1 LAAISCSPDYGPATI
16 TVRLKEVN
24 PSERTLKE
32 FDMYRKMFHLRLLT
46 AMSCAIVLCAANAA
60 AQVQSG
66 AILGA
71 VYDQS
76 GAVIPGVAVIAIN
89 KATGQRH
96 TTSTDGG
103 GLYNLASLPYGDYSV
118 EASVKGF
125 QTAKTDLISL
135 HADTKV
141 KVDFTLLPGSV
152 DQTIEVKGEAVLLQ
166 TEEGELKNTIYRSQV
181 ENLPL
186 NSRSPADLVL
196 LAPSAQVSG
205 QATSGSSLGFN
216 FNGLNSNAIV
226 TNVDGTDNGI
236 GTQDGMMFGSL
247 NFNLVL
253 TSLDSIQEF
262 DIATGNYSADVR
274 GAGGYLNVI
283 TKTGTNNFHFSA
295 FEFFRN
301 GKLDARNFFANR
313 PSTLKQNTF
322 GGIISGP
329 VIRQKTF
336 FMASYEGQR
345 IRLPFPGVANVPTA
359 SFRAR
364 TDPRLKPFLD
374 LTPLPTEAIP
384 GNADVGIYRASVQ
397 QITGQDLFTTRVDHA
412 FSQSARLFAR
422 YTINDGA
429 VTGAFPTSG
438 NELSIFPGFGFS
450 QPVRHQSATVG
461 YTHTFTPTIL
471 SELRLGLNRY
481 LEKRVR
487 GPQEGSLFF
496 VPRPSVPG
504 LLVGGGGNI
513 KKFGNTSPEL
523 NEKLSWIRGRNTLS
537 FGGNY
542 SLLLT
547 GQNQSSATTMTFANL
562 AAFQTN
568 TPVTLANTFGASLVE
583 GPEHF
588 SIQEFGLFVQDDFRA
603 TSQLTLN
610 VGLRYDNF
618 GVISESKCRGK
629 NVISD
634 PLGPFRAPC
643 APLYDRNNKD
653 FGPRFGLAWRPLA
666 TKPLVMRGG
675 YGIFFSRG
683 GSLQQGD
690 LFNLNNSFPFT
701 LTTADFPDL
710 SYPFDPRALA
720 LTSGIPGRYLRDPF
734 AKDLYAQQWNLTSEF
749 QFGQATTVSAGY
761 VGNHQ
766 INVPGADSPNAIDP
780 FLGRRPNALLGNVN
794 VSTQQDNGWY
804 NALQTSVRRR
814 LSKGLAWDVFYTW
827 AHSNGVESGLLQA
840 TAGIGLASEQIQNL
854 KNRRASRGNTSLD
867 IRHRLTADLT
877 YELPRLSGSNS
888 AVRAAFGGWSTSG
901 VLKVL
906 SGTPFNVITGQNEG
920 NFRLQQRPN
929 LILGA
934 PTTID
939 GLSPA
944 DGFVNRAAFAIP
956 TVTDPTTRLTLG
968 NLGNNVLRTRP
979 SFFMDWSVAKRFR
992 ITEKLNTDFRAEFF
1006 NILNHPVFAIP
1017 INNLASGSLFGKSQ
1031 SARDARQ
1038 IQFMLRFNY

>member
-1 LAAISCSPDYGPATI
+1 MYPKLSFVFVSLWVVILAG
-16 TVRLKEVN
+16 V
-24 PSERTLKE
+24 
-32 FDMYRKMFHLRLLT
+32 
-46 AMSCAIVLCAANAA
+46 AA

-66 AILGA
+66 AILGTI
-71 VYDQS
+71 YDQS
-76 GAVIPGVAVIAIN
+76 GAIIPGVAVTAIN
-89 KATGQRH
+89 KETGQRH
-96 TTSTDGG
+96 TTATDSS
-103 GLYNLASLPYGDYSV
+103 GLYNLSSLPYGEYSL
-118 EASVKGF
+118 EAAVQGF
-125 QTAKTDLISL
+125 QTAKLDPVSL

-141 KVDFTLLPGSV
+141 KVDFTLSPGSV
-152 DQTIEVKGEAVLLQ
+152 DQTIEVSAEAVLLQ
-166 TEEGELKNTIYRSQV
+166 TEEGELKNTIYRNQI

-186 NSRSPADLVL
+186 NSRSPTDLVL

-205 QATSGSSLGFN
+205 QASSGSSLGFN

-283 TKTGTNNFHFSA
+283 TKTGTNDFHFSL

-322 GGIISGP
+322 GGIVSGP
-329 VIRQKTF
+329 IVRQKTF

-359 SFRAR
+359 AFRSR
-364 TDPRLKPFLD
+364 TDVRLKPFFD

-384 GNADVGIYRASVQ
+384 GNTDVGIYRASVQ
-397 QITGQDLFTTRVDHA
+397 QITRQDLFTTRVDHA
-412 FSQSARLFAR
+412 FSENARIFAR

-450 QPVRHQSATVG
+450 QPVRHQSATIG
-461 YTHTFTPTIL
+461 YTHTFTPTLL

-481 LEKRVR
+481 LEQRVR
-487 GPQEGSLFF
+487 GPQDPSLFYI
-496 VPRPSVPG
+496 PRPSVPG
-504 LLVGGGGNI
+504 LLIGGGGNI

-542 SLLLT
+542 SVLLT
-547 GQNQSSATTMTFANL
+547 GQNQSSATTMTFSNLTGLQANS
-562 AAFQTN
+562 
-568 TPVTLANTFGASLVE
+568 PITLSNTFGASMVE

-588 SIQEFGLFVQDDFRA
+588 SIHEFGLFVQDDFRA

-610 VGLRYDNF
+610 IGLRYDNF

-629 NVISD
+629 NVVSD

-643 APLYDRNNKD
+643 DPLYERNNKD
-653 FGPRFGLAWRPLA
+653 FGPRFGLAWRPVA
-666 TKPLVMRGG
+666 SKPLVLRGG

-701 LTTADFPDL
+701 LTTADFPNL

-734 AKDLYAQQWNLTSEF
+734 AKDLYSQQWNLTTEY
-749 QFGQATTVSAGY
+749 QFGRATTISVGY

-780 FLGRRPNALLGNVN
+780 VLGRRPNPLLGNVN
-794 VSTQQDNGWY
+794 VATQQDNSWY

-814 LSKGLAWDVFYTW
+814 ISNRLAWDVFYTW
-827 AHSNGVESGLLQA
+827 AHANGVESGLLQA

-877 YELPRLSGSNS
+877 YELPRLAASSGL
-888 AVRAAFGGWSTSG
+888 VRGAFGGWTTSG
-901 VLKVL
+901 IIKVL

-929 LILGA
+929 LVLGVPTIL
-934 PTTID
+934 D
-939 GLSPA
+939 GVSPA
-944 DGFVNRAAFAIP
+944 DGFVNPAAFAIP
-956 TVTDPTTRLTLG
+956 TAADPATKLVLG

-979 SFFMDWSVAKRFR
+979 SFFMDWSAGKRFR
-992 ITEKLNTDFRAEFF
+992 ITEKLSTDFRAEFF
-1006 NILNHPVFAIP
+1006 NILNHPVFAVP

-1038 IQFMLRFNY
+1038 IQLMLRFNY

>member
-1 LAAISCSPDYGPATI
+1 MYCTFFAL
-16 TVRLKEVN
+16 
-24 PSERTLKE
+24 RT
-32 FDMYRKMFHLRLLT
+32 F
-46 AMSCAIVLCAANAA
+46 IVTLCATFLFAA
-60 AQVQSG
+60 SGVAQVQSG

-71 VYDQS
+71 VFDQS
-76 GAVIPGVAVIAIN
+76 GAVMPGVTVLAIN
-89 KATGQRH
+89 KATGQRQ
-96 TTSTDGG
+96 TTLTDGS
-103 GLYNLASLPYGDYSV
+103 GLYNLPSLPYGDYSV
-118 EASVKGF
+118 EATIQGF
-125 QTAKTDLISL
+125 QIAKQNLITL

-152 DQTIEVKGEAVLLQ
+152 DQTIEVKGEAILLQ
-166 TEEGELKNTIYRSQV
+166 TEEHELKNTIYRNQV

-186 NSRSPADLVL
+186 NSRSPSDLVL

-205 QATSGSSLGFN
+205 QASSGSSLGFN

-226 TNVDGTDNGI
+226 TNLDGTDNGI
-236 GTQDGMMFGSL
+236 GTQDGMMYGSL

-283 TKTGTNNFHFSA
+283 TKTGTNNFHFSL
-295 FEFFRN
+295 FDFFRN
-301 GKLDARNFFANR
+301 GHMDARNFFANQS
-313 PSTLKQNTF
+313 STLKQNSF
-322 GGIISGP
+322 GGTVTGP
-329 VIRQKTF
+329 IIRQKTF

-345 IRLPFPGVANVPTA
+345 IRLPFPGIANVPSA
-359 SFRAR
+359 SFRSR

-397 QITGQDLFTTRVDHA
+397 QVTRQDLFTTRVDHN
-412 FSQSARLFAR
+412 FSQRDRLFAR
-422 YTINDGA
+422 YTLNDGA
-429 VTGAFPTSG
+429 VSGAFPTSG
-438 NELSIFPGFGFS
+438 NELSIFPGFGFN

-461 YTHTFTPTIL
+461 YTHTFTPTLL

-487 GPQEGSLFF
+487 GPEDGSQFF
-496 VPRPSVPG
+496 IPRPSVPG

-523 NEKLSWIRGRNTLS
+523 NEKLSWTRGRNMLS

-542 SLLLT
+542 SFLLT
-547 GQNQSSATTMTFANL
+547 GQNQSSATTMTFSNL
-562 AAFQTN
+562 AGFQTN
-568 TPVTLANTFGASLVE
+568 TPVTLSNTFGASLVE

-588 SIQEFGLFVQDDFRA
+588 SIHEFGFFVQDDFRA
-603 TSQLTLN
+603 TSRLTLN
-610 VGLRYDNF
+610 IGLRYDNF
-618 GVISESKCRGK
+618 GVVSESKCRGK

-643 APLYDRNNKD
+643 DPLYDRNNKD
-653 FGPRFGLAWRPLA
+653 FGPRFGLAWQPLNG
-666 TKPLVMRGG
+666 KPLVVRGG

-683 GSLQQGD
+683 FSLQQGD

-701 LTTADFPDL
+701 LTTVDFPNL
-710 SYPFDPRALA
+710 SYPFDPKALA
-720 LTSGIPGRYLRDPF
+720 LTSGIPGRYLRDPS
-734 AKDLYAQQWNLTSEF
+734 AKDLYSQQWNLTTEY

-766 INVPGADSPNAIDP
+766 INIPGADSPNAIDP
-780 FLGRRPNALLGNVN
+780 FLGRRPNALLGNVA
-794 VSTQQDNGWY
+794 VTTQQDNGWY

-814 LSKGLAWDVFYTW
+814 LAKGLAWDFFYTW

-867 IRHRLTADLT
+867 IRHRLTTDMT
-877 YELPRLSGSNS
+877 YELPRLANANS
-888 AVRAAFGGWSTSG
+888 FVRGALGGWSTSG
-901 VLKVL
+901 ILKVL

-929 LILGA
+929 LVLGV
-934 PTTID
+934 PTVL
-939 GLSPA
+939 GGVSPA
-944 DGFVNRAAFAIP
+944 DGFVNLAAFAIP
-956 TVTDPTTRLTLG
+956 SFTDPVTGLTLG

-979 SFFMDWSVAKRFR
+979 SFFMDWSVAKRFKV
-992 ITEKLNTDFRAEFF
+992 TEKLKADFRAEFF

-1031 SARDARQ
+1031 SASNARQ
-1038 IQFMLRFNY
+1038 IQLMLRFTY

>member
-1 LAAISCSPDYGPATI
+1 
-16 TVRLKEVN
+16 
-24 PSERTLKE
+24 
-32 FDMYRKMFHLRLLT
+32 MYRKLFALRFLT
-46 AMSCAIVLCAANAA
+46 TALCAFVLLAVPAA

-76 GAVIPGVAVIAIN
+76 GAVIPGVTVRATN
-89 KATGQRH
+89 KATAQQQ
-96 TTSTDGG
+96 TTMTGG
-103 GLYNLASLPYGDYSV
+103 DGLYNLPSLPYGEYSV
-118 EASVKGF
+118 EAGIQGF
-125 QTAKTDLISL
+125 QTARKDLITL

-141 KVDFTLLPGSV
+141 KVDFTLSPGSV
-152 DQTIEVKGEAVLLQ
+152 DQTIEVTGEAVLLQ
-166 TEEGELKNTIYRSQV
+166 TEEGELKNTIYRNQV

-186 NSRSPADLVL
+186 NSRSPTDLVL

-205 QATSGSSLGFN
+205 QASSGSSLGFN

-226 TNVDGTDNGI
+226 TNLDGTDNGI

-283 TKTGTNNFHFSA
+283 TKTGTNNLHFSV

-322 GGIISGP
+322 GGTVTGP
-329 VIRQKTF
+329 ILRQKTF

-359 SFRAR
+359 SFRSR
-364 TDPRLKPFLD
+364 TDSRLKPFLD
-374 LTPLPTEAIP
+374 LTPLPTDAIP
-384 GNADVGIYRASVQ
+384 GNADVGIYRSSVQ
-397 QITGQDLFTTRVDHA
+397 QLTRQDLLTARLDHN
-412 FSQSARLFAR
+412 FSQKVRLFAR
-422 YTINDGA
+422 YTINDG
-429 VTGAFPTSG
+429 VVSGAFPTSG
-438 NELSIFPGFGFS
+438 NELSIFPGFGFN

-461 YTHTFTPTIL
+461 YTHTFTPTL
-471 SELRLGLNRY
+471 LNELRVGLNRY

-487 GPQEGSLFF
+487 GPQEASQFF
-496 VPRPSVPG
+496 IPRPSVPG
-504 LLVGGGGNI
+504 VLVGGGGNI
-513 KKFGNTSPEL
+513 KKFGNTSPEF
-523 NEKLSWIRGRNTLS
+523 NEKMTWIRGRNTLS

-542 SLLLT
+542 SFLAT
-547 GQNQSSATTMTFANL
+547 GQNQSSATNMTFANL
-562 AAFQTN
+562 AGFQAN
-568 TPVTLANTFGASLVE
+568 APVTLSNTFGASMVE

-588 SIQEFGLFVQDDFRA
+588 SIHEFGFFVQDDFRA
-603 TSQLTLN
+603 TSRLTLN
-610 VGLRYDNF
+610 IGMRYDNF

-643 APLYDRNNKD
+643 QPLYERNNKD
-653 FGPRFGLAWRPLA
+653 FGPRFGLAWQPFG
-666 TKPLVMRGG
+666 KSLVFRGG
-675 YGIFFSRG
+675 YGIFYSRG

-701 LTTADFPDL
+701 LTTVDFPNL

-734 AKDLYAQQWNLTSEF
+734 SKDLYSQQWNLTAEY
-749 QFGQATTVSAGY
+749 QIGQATTFSAGY

-766 INVPGADSPNAIDP
+766 INIPGADSPNAIDP
-780 FLGRRPNALLGNVN
+780 FLGRRPNALLGNVALT
-794 VSTQQDNGWY
+794 TQQDNGWY

-814 LSKGLAWDVFYTW
+814 LAKGLAWDVFYTW

-840 TAGIGLASEQIQNL
+840 TAGIGLATEQIQNL
-854 KNRRASRGNTSLD
+854 KNRRASRGNTSID
-867 IRHRLTADLT
+867 IRHRLTTDLT
-877 YELPRLSGSNS
+877 YELPKLAHANG
-888 AVRAAFGGWSTSG
+888 AVRAVLGGWSTSG
-901 VLKVL
+901 IMKVL
-906 SGTPFNVITGQNEG
+906 SGTPFNVISGQNEG
-920 NFRLQQRPN
+920 NFRFQQRPN
-929 LILGA
+929 LVLGI
-934 PTTID
+934 PTTIA
-939 GLSPA
+939 GVSPA

-956 TVTDPTTRLTLG
+956 TFTDPATRLTLG
-968 NLGNNVLRTRP
+968 NLGNNVIRTRP
-979 SFFMDWSVAKRFR
+979 SFFMDWSVAKRFG
-992 ITEKLNTDFRAEFF
+992 ITDKLNTDFRAEFF
-1006 NILNHPVFAIP
+1006 NIMNHPVFANP
-1017 INNLASGSLFGKSQ
+1017 INNLASGTLFGKSQ
-1031 SARDARQ
+1031 AARDARQ
-1038 IQFMLRFNY
+1038 IQLMLRFNF